1 MQQAPRPRP
10 KPPSGRWPWWL
21 LLAVAPL
28 FSGCTLPPSPPA
40 APPASDFALYP
51 LPGATPDRPV
61 LALVRAARVPP
72 TRLRVIAV
80 PGSGCTGFA
89 SFADRYFAGLLH
101 AEVWVLHKPGVD
113 LQAGAAPDTCPPGFV
128 EADALGRWQADALAA
143 LRAMP
148 RANDAL
154 PTVLVGISEGAELLP
169 VLATAVPGLRGLV
182 LLGAPGLD
190 PLESAELQMHRQ
202 GVERAWAR
210 LRLAAASSRADHE
223 LLEGRT
229 LAYWRDLLRW
239 PLAQPLIDSPW
250 PLLQVFGTADALVPP
265 QAYARFAARARGRRA
280 PFCTWPFVG
289 ADHGLQGPAGRDGL
303 QILWARLERWVQFPE
318 EIDSCSRL
326 SGAA

>member
-40 APPASDFALYP
+40 APPPSDFALYP

-61 LALVRAARVPP
+61 LALVRAARMPP

-89 SFADRYFAGLLH
+89 PFADRYFAGLLH

-113 LQAGAAPDTCPPGFV
+113 LQAGAAPTVCPPGFV
-128 EADALGRWQADALAA
+128 EGDVLGRWQADALAA

-148 RANDAL
+148 TTAVTVLAPANAPL

-190 PLESAELQMHRQ
+190 PLETA
-202 GVERAWAR
+202 G
-210 LRLAAASSRADHE
+210 
-223 LLEGRT
+223 
-229 LAYWRDLLRW
+229 
-239 PLAQPLIDSPW
+239 
-250 PLLQVFGTADALVPP
+250 LQV
-265 QAYARFAARARGRRA
+265 RRLG
-280 PFCTWPFVG
+280 VG
-289 ADHGLQGPAGRDGL
+289 AGWMR
-303 QILWARLERWVQFPE
+303 
-318 EIDSCSRL
+318 
-326 SGAA
+326 